1 MKFENLQFTAS
12 FKERGALNKLL
23 QLSDVERTAGVL
35 AVSAGN
41 HAQGVAYHAQ
51 RLGVPATIVMPRF
64 ASPVK
69 VERTRKFGAEIV
81 FHGDTFDDAR
91 AFGLQLAQ
99 ERGLTL
105 IHPYDD
111 LDVAAGQGTV
121 GLEMLEQQPEIDT
134 LIVAV
139 GGGGLISGV
148 ATAARALKPGIE
160 IIGVQ
165 AQRFPA
171 VWQAMHGQA
180 DAQAA
185 AQLIPGVKP
194 PTCITVA
201 DGIGIKRPG
210 ALTLPLILQRVDDM
224 LLASE
229 GDIEQAVLMLLE
241 VEKTVVEGAGAVG
254 LAALLNHRE
263 RFAGRKV
270 GLLLCGGNIEP
281 LLLAEIIQRGMARSG
296 RLARLQVDVH
306 DVPGALAEVARS
318 IAPLIGRHTVV
329 LTAMNGVPWWFFNG
343 FGGERAG
350 TRLQSVDPGGEI
362 DRAIP
367 ARHVIGGVVHASCS
381 VDSPGVIRH
390 HFGNGLIIGEPSG
403 EASERVAALA
413 ALLQRAGLNATVSP
427 QIQKDVWYKLW
438 GNMTVN
444 PVSALTGATTDRILG
459 DDLVRGFISSVMLE
473 AKAIGARIGIP
484 IDQQPEDRHAVTLKL
499 GAFKTSMLQDVQAR
513 KSVELDAL
521 VTVVRE
527 LGQLT
532 GVPTPFTDALLGLSR
547 LQAQTLGLYPDAPA
561 RQG

>member
-1 MKFENLQFTAS
+1 MTNPDFQRVAIV
-12 FKERGALNKLL
+12 GAGAIGGWL
-23 QLSDVERTAGVL
+23 GVL
-35 AVSAGN
+35 LSHTGCIVSA
-41 HAQGVAYHAQ
+41 
-51 RLGVPATIVMPRF
+51 L
-64 ASPVK
+64 
-69 VERTRKFGAEIV
+69 
-81 FHGDTFDDAR
+81 AR
-91 AFGLQLAQ
+91 GETLAALRRDGLQLH
-99 ERGLTL
+99 ENGRL
-105 IHPYDD
+105 IGAPVEASPSAAALGVQD
-111 LDVAAGQGTV
+111 LVV
-121 GLEMLEQQPEIDT
+121 
-134 LIVAV
+134 VAV
-139 GGGGLISGV
+139 K
-148 ATAARALKPGIE
+148 AP
-160 IIGVQ
+160 
-165 AQRFPA
+165 
-171 VWQAMHGQA
+171 
-180 DAQAA
+180 
-185 AQLIPGVKP
+185 
-194 PTCITVA
+194 
-201 DGIGIKRPG
+201 
-210 ALTLPLILQRVDDM
+210 
-224 LLASE
+224 
-229 GDIEQAVLMLLE
+229 
-241 VEKTVVEGAGAVG
+241 
-254 LAALLNHRE
+254 
-263 RFAGRKV
+263 
-270 GLLLCGGNIEP
+270 
-281 LLLAEIIQRGMARSG
+281 
-296 RLARLQVDVH
+296 
-306 DVPGALAEVARS
+306 ALAEVARG

-329 LTAMNGVPWWFFNG
+329 LTAMNGVPWWFFNE